1 MKHST
6 RRQFLRTTVAS
17 GLGAAVVGRL
27 SAIEPIKREAKSSH
41 IKLSLA
47 AYSFNRYMALKGKT
61 KPTMTMDDFVD
72 FAVGIGLDA
81 IEPTSYY
88 FPETTREYFTKFR
101 GRCTRLGLDVSG
113 TAIGNDFC
121 KADPAELRKQIES
134 TKHWIEYASWIGAK
148 TIRIFGGT
156 VAKGDDEA
164 KALSR
169 CVESIE
175 EVCEYGG
182 KYGIYLALENHGGIT
197 ATPEKMLRIITAV
210 KSPWFGVNLD
220 TGNFSTPDPYADLA
234 KIAPY
239 AVVVQLK
246 TEVHP
251 KGKSKESADLRK
263 LVDILRAVNYRGYVA
278 LEYEAAED
286 PKTAVPKAIDALRKV
301 I

>member
-1 MKHST
+1 MTDST
-6 RRQFLRTTVAS
+6 RRHFLRTA
-17 GLGAAVVGRL
+17 LAAGAGVTAIGRL
-27 SAIEPIKREAKSSH
+27 GAIEPIKREANSSH

-47 AYSFNRYMALKGKT
+47 AYSFNRHMALKGKT
-61 KPTMTMDDFVD
+61 KPTMTMDDFAD

-81 IEPTSYY
+81 IEPTAYY

-121 KADPAELRKQIES
+121 KTDPAELRKQIDS
-134 TKHWIEYASWIGAK
+134 TKQWIENASWIGAK
-148 TIRIFGGT
+148 TIRIFAGS
-156 VAKGDDEA
+156 VAKGDSED
-164 KALSR
+164 KALPR
-169 CVESIE
+169 CVEAIE
-175 EVCEYGG
+175 EVCQYAG
-182 KYGIYLALENHGGIT
+182 KFGIYLALENHGGIT
-197 ATPEKMLRIITAV
+197 AAPEQMLRIVTAV

-220 TGNFSTPDPYADLA
+220 TGNFQTLDPYADLA

-251 KGKSKESADLRK
+251 KGKPKEDADLKR
-263 LVDILRAVNYRGYVA
+263 LLDILRAVNYRGYVA
-278 LEYEAAED
+278 LEYEAAEE
-286 PKTAVPKAIDALRKV
+286 PKTAVPKAIEALRKL

>member
-1 MKHST
+1 MSPTT
-6 RRQFLRTTVAS
+6 RRQFLGTIGA
-17 GLGAAVVGRL
+17 GLGAVGL
-27 SAIEPIKREAKSSH
+27 AKLGAIDPIHREAKSSH

-47 AYSFNRYMALKGKT
+47 AYSFNRYMALKGKA

-72 FAVGIGLDA
+72 FAVGLGLDA

-88 FPETTREYFTKFR
+88 FPETTRDYFTRFR

-121 KADPAELRKQIES
+121 KADPAELRKQTET

-156 VAKGDDEA
+156 VARGDKEED
-164 KALSR
+164 ALKR

-175 EVCEYGG
+175 TVCEHAGR
-182 KYGIYLALENHGGIT
+182 YGIYLALENHGGIT
-197 ATPEKMLRIITAV
+197 ATPEKMLRIVKAV

-220 TGNFSTPDPYADLA
+220 TGNFNTPDPYADLA
-234 KIAPY
+234 RIAPY

-251 KGKSKESADLRK
+251 KGKPKEPADLKR
-263 LVDILRAVNYRGYVA
+263 LVDILRAVTYRGYVA

-286 PKTAVPKAIDALRKV
+286 PRTGVPKAIEALRKV